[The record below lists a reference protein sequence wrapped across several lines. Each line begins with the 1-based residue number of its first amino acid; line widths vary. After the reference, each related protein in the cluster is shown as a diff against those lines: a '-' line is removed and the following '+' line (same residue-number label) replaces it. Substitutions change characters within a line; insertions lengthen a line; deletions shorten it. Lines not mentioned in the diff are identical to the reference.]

1 MAKKSTLTLQQLNAQ
16 IERLQMEA
24 DALKKKEVAEVI
36 SKIKDAIAH
45 YGLNAS
51 DLGLGGRGK
60 ARLVKAGK
68 STDAKAKTGKKKTVG
83 VIRFRD
89 KAGNSWTG
97 HGRRP
102 AWFVAAV
109 AAGAQPQDLAA

>member
-1 MAKKSTLTLQQLNAQ
+1 MAKKNAITLQQLNAQ

-36 SKIKDAIAH
+36 AKIKDAIAH
-45 YGLNAS
+45 YRLTAA
-51 DLGLGGRGK
+51 DLGLVGRGK
-60 ARLVKAGK
+60 VRLMKAGK
-68 STDAKAKTGKKKTVG
+68 STDAKANPGKKKTAG

-102 AWFVAAV
+102 AWFVAAI
-109 AAGAQPQDLAA
+109 AAGVRPEELAV

>member
-1 MAKKSTLTLQQLNAQ
+1 MAKKSAPTLQQLNAQ
-16 IERLQMEA
+16 IERLQMAA

-36 SKIKDAIAH
+36 SKIKDAIDH
-45 YGLNAS
+45 YGLTAA
-51 DLGLGGRGK
+51 DLGLGGGK
-60 ARLVKAGK
+60 ARLPKAGK
-68 STDAKAKTGKKKTVG
+68 SIDAKAQSGKKKTTG

-102 AWFVAAV
+102 AWFVAAM
-109 AAGAQPQDLAA
+109 AAGTRAEDLAV